1 METRQANQFDLQ
13 QLAKLFNQY
22 RIFYKQESDIDGA
35 VNFISERFRLNDSHI
50 IVALNDSNAVLGFTQ
65 LYPSYSSVSMQ
76 RTYILN
82 DLFVSEN
89 FRKKGVG
96 EVLLKAAK
104 QFSND
109 QNSKGLTLETD
120 NNNPAQHLY
129 ERLKWKKDT
138 GALHYTWMSDYED

>member
-1 METRQANQFDLQ
+1 METRQANKFDLQ

-35 VNFISERFRLNDSHI
+35 VNFISERLRLNDSYI
-50 IVALNDSNAVLGFTQ
+50 IIALNDSNAVTGFTQ

-82 DLFVSEN
+82 DLFVDEN

-96 EVLLKAAK
+96 EILLNAAK
-104 QFSND
+104 QFANT

-120 NNNPAQHLY
+120 YNNPAQHLY

-138 GALHYTWMSDYED
+138 TVLHYTWMPEYED